1 MVEIAQRIFKDA
13 TTFVELVNRHQAQ
26 LSEDAAFERKDR
38 QFEESLLLVVN
49 SDKKLLTS
57 LTTLLEKISTKTNE
71 EDGGRGDE
79 DSSSDGKRRIYHVG
93 TIAPEA
99 AEQVRQQLR
108 KLVALRKSSEV
119 EFVTLMERLE
129 NIMIYRESRE
139 KDRSYKLEV
148 LQYREVVA
156 QITELLE
163 EKTKG
168 YSFWDTS
175 IGVDRWRSNVLE
187 TAVEVKGSMGVLLA
201 NELVRTNCTS
211 QRERTRASRS
221 VTHVCICKLSKVQP
235 SIQVLIE
242 FIIIIR

>member
-1 MVEIAQRIFKDA
+1 M
-13 TTFVELVNRHQAQ
+13 
-26 LSEDAAFERKDR
+26 SER
-38 QFEESLLLVVN
+38 S
-49 SDKKLLTS
+49 
-57 LTTLLEKISTKTNE
+57 
-71 EDGGRGDE
+71 
-79 DSSSDGKRRIYHVG
+79 H
-93 TIAPEA
+93 PEA

-201 NELVRTNCTS
+201 NELAEQIALVSERG
-211 QRERTRASRS
+211 RELQEALLTFAYVSYPRFNPRFK
-221 VTHVCICKLSKVQP
+221 C
-235 SIQVLIE
+235 
-242 FIIIIR
+242 